1 MFFRL
6 QSNGKTVSDLPPSL
20 QVQGLT
26 CTRRLWLKYHHLE
39 LSDGQLWKQSITE
52 LKSLLT
58 DEWKHDWRFELR
70 LPSGTK
76 IDAWIPDEHVFIE
89 FKTGEPN
96 VSHLYQ
102 TWMKAEE
109 LELYAVKEW
118 EYQLWYEEKW
128 MKEAKVMADNLNL
141 DSGLN
146 IAGIFAL
153 AIEEPDKDFTFRR
166 ERDTAIFL
174 ADLEK
179 TEPPPVKKRDKYPCR
194 TCDYFEFCHL

>member
-1 MFFRL
+1 
-6 QSNGKTVSDLPPSL
+6 
-20 QVQGLT
+20 
-26 CTRRLWLKYHHLE
+26 
-39 LSDGQLWKQSITE
+39 
-52 LKSLLT
+52 
-58 DEWKHDWRFELR
+58 
-70 LPSGTK
+70 
-76 IDAWIPDEHVFIE
+76 
-89 FKTGEPN
+89 
-96 VSHLYQ
+96 
-102 TWMKAEE
+102 MKAEE

-174 ADLEK
+174 ADLRSEEHTSELQSRGQLVWRLLLDK
-179 TEPPPVKKRDKYPCR
+179 TR
-194 TCDYFEFCHL
+194 

>member
-1 MFFRL
+1 
-6 QSNGKTVSDLPPSL
+6 
-20 QVQGLT
+20 
-26 CTRRLWLKYHHLE
+26 
-39 LSDGQLWKQSITE
+39 
-52 LKSLLT
+52 
-58 DEWKHDWRFELR
+58 
-70 LPSGTK
+70 
-76 IDAWIPDEHVFIE
+76 
-89 FKTGEPN
+89 
-96 VSHLYQ
+96 
-102 TWMKAEE
+102 MKAEE

-179 TEPPPVKKRDKYPCR
+179 TEPPRSEEHTSELQSRGHLVCR
-194 TCDYFEFCHL
+194 LLL